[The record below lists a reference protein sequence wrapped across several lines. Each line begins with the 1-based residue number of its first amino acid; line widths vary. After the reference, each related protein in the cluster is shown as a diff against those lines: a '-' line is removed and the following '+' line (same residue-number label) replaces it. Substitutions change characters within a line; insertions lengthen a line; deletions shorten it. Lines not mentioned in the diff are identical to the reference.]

1 MTTARDVGARDNLS
15 IQLRDLIAAGR
26 VRGPRFFAAGTQ
38 LEMRGRG
45 DFFYRA
51 IQVSGAVQAQAAA
64 RCQLRA
70 GADWIKVMATAGTGG
85 GAGNLIGEPGWQ
97 QLTETE
103 LRAAATE
110 AHMAGRK
117 ITTHAIGNAG
127 IKAALRAGVDCIE
140 HGSVLDNEAIEM
152 MLEGDVSLV
161 PTLMIGRNLGEHGAE
176 RGFGPNVIERAK
188 QTLPTSMESANKA
201 YKAGVRIGVGSDVD
215 LDETAAQEI
224 RMLIEAGL
232 TPMDAIRAGTSRA
245 SEVIDMQDQIG
256 TVEVGKIADL
266 ILLDGD
272 PVADPFA
279 LDRVSHVIQS
289 GKLVKSPS

>member
-1 MTTARDVGARDNLS
+1 
-15 IQLRDLIAAGR
+15 
-26 VRGPRFFAAGTQ
+26 
-38 LEMRGRG
+38 
-45 DFFYRA
+45 
-51 IQVSGAVQAQAAA
+51 
-64 RCQLRA
+64 
-70 GADWIKVMATAGTGG
+70 
-85 GAGNLIGEPGWQ
+85 
-97 QLTETE
+97 
-103 LRAAATE
+103 
-110 AHMAGRK
+110 
-117 ITTHAIGNAG
+117 
-127 IKAALRAGVDCIE
+127 
-140 HGSVLDNEAIEM
+140 
-152 MLEGDVSLV
+152 
-161 PTLMIGRNLGEHGAE
+161 
-176 RGFGPNVIERAK
+176 
-188 QTLPTSMESANKA
+188 MESANKA

-289 GKLVKSPS
+289 GKLMKSPS